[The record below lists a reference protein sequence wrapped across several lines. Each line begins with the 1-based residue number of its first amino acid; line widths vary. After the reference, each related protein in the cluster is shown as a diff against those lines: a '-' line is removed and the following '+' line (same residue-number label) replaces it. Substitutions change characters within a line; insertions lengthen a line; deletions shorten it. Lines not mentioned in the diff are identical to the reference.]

1 MNFHID
7 IKKDLHY
14 VSTFLM
20 EFVDGLSTSMS
31 GCKLYFS
38 DTSVVMGY
46 DYLIFA
52 LFWCRRLEQNMHYL
66 HLFGSVAPLQDL
78 WQVLIPMLFQ
88 NTGVVFPNVF
98 FFQYIFDFLSEIM
111 LGMFT
116 MLSNLSPDMLLA
128 LQYIVIALLRD
139 WNSIVV
145 VSLILL
151 VLFLFYLGYLGLQ
164 FIHLHQLIYMYGMP
178 NLTFINFMMIKYQ
191 QTLQLESIYF
201 YIYFLL
207 FIS

>member
-1 MNFHID
+1 MITSFLP
-7 IKKDLHY
+7 DLGADAWNRTCIIFIYLALWPHY
-14 VSTFLM
+14 RTCGRSSLPCY
-20 EFVDGLSTSMS
+20 S
-31 GCKLYFS
+31 K
-38 DTSVVMGY
+38 
-46 DYLIFA
+46 
-52 LFWCRRLEQNMHYL
+52 
-66 HLFGSVAPLQDL
+66 
-78 WQVLIPMLFQ
+78 

-98 FFQYIFDFLSEIM
+98 FFQYIFVFFSEIM

-116 MLSNLSPDMLLA
+116 MFSNLSTDMLLA
-128 LQYIVIALLRD
+128 LQYIVIALLHD
-139 WNSIVV
+139 WNSIV

-191 QTLQLESIYF
+191 QTLQLERIYF

>member
-52 LFWCRRLEQNMHYL
+52 LFWCRRLE
-66 HLFGSVAPLQDL
+66 
-78 WQVLIPMLFQ
+78 
-88 NTGVVFPNVF
+88 
-98 FFQYIFDFLSEIM
+98 
-111 LGMFT
+111 
-116 MLSNLSPDMLLA
+116 
-128 LQYIVIALLRD
+128 
-139 WNSIVV
+139 
-145 VSLILL
+145 
-151 VLFLFYLGYLGLQ
+151 
-164 FIHLHQLIYMYGMP
+164 
-178 NLTFINFMMIKYQ
+178 
-191 QTLQLESIYF
+191 
-201 YIYFLL
+201 
-207 FIS
+207 